1 MFLNLFKSHVKT
13 KLRIYCFYFALKICY
28 WVNSA
33 CILTFTANKPNRNYK
48 HYTLSEETF
57 LYKKKKNINRFRTKQ
72 YWCKVET
79 IRRKVIPCM
88 HYFGSYVMSIGG
100 ASVSL

>member
-1 MFLNLFKSHVKT
+1 MFLNLFKRHVKT

-57 LYKKKKNINRFRTKQ
+57 LYKKKK
-72 YWCKVET
+72 
-79 IRRKVIPCM
+79 RKTLIDFEQKNTGVKLRQSGEKLFHACVILAVVFCR
-88 HYFGSYVMSIGG
+88 
-100 ASVSL
+100 